1 MMREKMLEMAEMQSR
16 LNNYTNGEDWRTG
29 VTNKGKTINWHTAI
43 SLEGAELID
52 STPWKHW
59 KAITGEADINNI
71 HIEAVD
77 LYHFIQSEALITL
90 TEIELSNLINDIF
103 IDNMQTVEFDFQKVN
118 IYTKKL
124 MYYSLEADCIADKEY
139 NLTAALE
146 AFSNIMKYS
155 GLNFELLYKLYI
167 FKNALNIFRQDNGYK
182 EGTYSKD
189 WNGKEDNV
197 VLKEIKDN
205 MEVVTFEALYSELEE
220 AYKLVK

>member
-1 MMREKMLEMAEMQSR
+1 MMREKMLEMAKMQSK
-16 LNNYTNGEDWRTG
+16 LNNYTNGENWRSGT
-29 VTNKGKTINWHTAI
+29 TNKGKTINWHTAI
-43 SLEGAELID
+43 ALEGSELID

-59 KAITGEADINNI
+59 KAITGESDIDNI
-71 HIEAVD
+71 YIEAVD
-77 LYHFIQSEALITL
+77 LYHFIQSQALITL
-90 TEIELSNLINDIF
+90 TEEDLSDLVNSIF
-103 IDNMQTVEFDFQKVN
+103 INNMQKTEFDFEKVN
-118 IYTKKL
+118 SYTKEL
-124 MYYSLEADCIADKEY
+124 MFYSLEADFYVEKEY
-139 NLTAALE
+139 NLSGSLQ

-155 GLNFELLYKLYI
+155 GLNFELLYQLYI

-205 MEVVTFEALYSELEE
+205 MQIVTFEALYTELEK